1 MPLHY
6 VRRGTGKPLLLLH
19 GLGSSGRSWSPVLP
33 ALAAAERETVAV
45 DLPGHGETPPGPGE
59 ATFAGLVEALERF
72 LDAQNLDGVDAVGS
86 SMGGRLVL
94 ELARRGRLG
103 ATVALGPGGFW
114 EGWERTY
121 LSSTLGAAA
130 RIVRLS
136 RPLLPALARNAWSRA
151 ALFAQFSAHP
161 GKLPAVLAL
170 DEARSLAACPS
181 FDPLLRDLARGP
193 AQAGAP
199 PGGIRRPLA
208 IGWGRRDRVT
218 LPAQAARAARAF
230 PDARLHWFPDCG
242 HFPQWDR
249 PEETVRLVLKTV
261 GR

>member
-1 MPLHY
+1 VGAHLSQRHAR
-6 VRRGTGKPLLLLH
+6 RRGPD
-19 GLGSSGRSWSPVLP
+19 RAALP
-33 ALAAAERETVAV
+33 AA
-45 DLPGHGETPPGPGE
+45 P
-59 ATFAGLVEALERF
+59 AGARPKC
-72 LDAQNLDGVDAVGS
+72 LD
-86 SMGGRLVL
+86 
-94 ELARRGRLG
+94 
-103 ATVALGPGGFW
+103 
-114 EGWERTY
+114 
-121 LSSTLGAAA
+121 
-130 RIVRLS
+130 
-136 RPLLPALARNAWSRA
+136 RA

-161 GKLPAVLAL
+161 GKLPAALAL

-199 PGGIRRPLA
+199 PGTIRAPLA